1 MAFPRKLKE
10 LCSPAFLYF
19 ILSIFGILV
28 SVFQNLG
35 NKHMYTLGYISTPV
49 SSTLLVF
56 IVKIIYVLFWTWIL
70 NLMCKDGHREI
81 AWFLVLLPFVLFFI
95 LIFTMGRSGM
105 EGFSNYNPFHKETKK
120 FLKGTKPVADYGKSQ
135 VDHYASLGNVT
146 TWKMIGNDNKQRTV
160 WVPAFVKP
168 AKQAEKEYNNSIE
181 KGIEKGL
188 EKAEDEAEKGLE
200 KAGNTIAGWFS

>member
-35 NKHMYTLGYISTPV
+35 NRNMYTLGNFSTPV
-49 SSTLLVF
+49 PNTLLIF

-95 LIFTMGRSGM
+95 LVLMMRSSSFEGFENEEKVPTCDSLDEKLKMCSGDDVWLEKEESMFGEQKCMGKCGPKPTEGFTTKKTNMSM
-105 EGFSNYNPFHKETKK
+105 EGFQKK
-120 FLKGTKPVADYGKSQ
+120 WRK
-135 VDHYASLGNVT
+135 
-146 TWKMIGNDNKQRTV
+146 
-160 WVPAFVKP
+160 
-168 AKQAEKEYNNSIE
+168 
-181 KGIEKGL
+181 
-188 EKAEDEAEKGLE
+188 
-200 KAGNTIAGWFS
+200 